1 MCLFFLIFTILVIL
15 YDSDKYIARSPLY
28 PPPPSPIS
36 HYTNISDRN
45 EKQKQTN
52 ILVF

>member
-15 YDSDKYIARSPLY
+15 YDSDIYILLEALCT
-28 PPPPSPIS
+28 PPSPIF
-36 HYTNISDRN
+36 HYTNVSDRN

-52 ILVF
+52 NI

>member
-1 MCLFFLIFTILVIL
+1 MIVIYL
-15 YDSDKYIARSPLY
+15 LLEALCT
-28 PPPPSPIS
+28 PPSPIF

>member
-1 MCLFFLIFTILVIL
+1 MIL
-15 YDSDKYIARSPLY
+15 YDSDKLLEALCT
-28 PPPPSPIS
+28 PPSPIF